1 MRRNISIGSIIC
13 LFILL
18 MYVSWYFSLGDDA
31 FFLIF
36 IMPGVLSAVLKP
48 YINQNL
54 SAFLYS
60 IFICSIL
67 YIPFYLITLFDSW
80 KDNDALILPISL
92 TFIIVLLITILRQII
107 NYFKKDSD
115 KKDQTILLKCIIKQ
129 CKFFSINIFS
139 RCKFSLLVKNCQ
151 RKIQNYFYHL
161 VIQLYL
167 LTNMATK
174 IK

>member
-115 KKDQTILLKCIIKQ
+115 KKD
-129 CKFFSINIFS
+129 
-139 RCKFSLLVKNCQ
+139 
-151 RKIQNYFYHL
+151 
-161 VIQLYL
+161 
-167 LTNMATK
+167 
-174 IK
+174 

>member
-18 MYVSWYFSLGDDA
+18 MYVSWYLSLGDDA

-115 KKDQTILLKCIIKQ
+115 KKD
-129 CKFFSINIFS
+129 
-139 RCKFSLLVKNCQ
+139 
-151 RKIQNYFYHL
+151 
-161 VIQLYL
+161 
-167 LTNMATK
+167 
-174 IK
+174 